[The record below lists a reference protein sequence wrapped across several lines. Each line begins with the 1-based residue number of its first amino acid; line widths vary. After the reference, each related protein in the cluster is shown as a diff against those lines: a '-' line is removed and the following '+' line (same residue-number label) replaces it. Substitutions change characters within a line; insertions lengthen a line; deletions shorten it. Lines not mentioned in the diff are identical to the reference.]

1 MYVSLYSFGQSWSAV
16 LAQHAVPNERS
27 AAGLIPASRRDSQN
41 DRITCCLIICYS
53 VSNHSMSGIAV
64 HSTCI

>member
-1 MYVSLYSFGQSWSAV
+1 MYVRLYLFGQLWSAV

-27 AAGLIPASRRDSQN
+27 AAVLIPASRRDRQN
-41 DRITCCLIICYS
+41 DRIICYS

-64 HSTCI
+64 HSTCM

>member
-27 AAGLIPASRRDSQN
+27 AAVLIPASRRDSQN
-41 DRITCCLIICYS
+41 DGITCFLIICYS

-64 HSTCI
+64 HSICI